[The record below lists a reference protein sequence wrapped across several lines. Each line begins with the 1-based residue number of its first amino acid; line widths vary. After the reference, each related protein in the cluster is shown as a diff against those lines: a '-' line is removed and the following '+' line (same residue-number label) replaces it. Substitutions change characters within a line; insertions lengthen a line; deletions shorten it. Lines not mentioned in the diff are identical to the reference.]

1 LARPYAQNESLSMT
15 LNLTQLDTPHTNG
28 ATHERGTGTLAVHG
42 GGQPHNPYHALT
54 TPIVETA
61 TFTFRD
67 TQQLVDYMRN
77 KGKDAARV
85 EYGRYGNPTIA
96 AVEQKLAAVCGAED
110 ALLYASGM
118 AAVTS
123 LLLTIL
129 TPGQHIIIG
138 DDCYRHTRDFCTEF
152 LRRYQVDCTVVP
164 MGDYDALAAA
174 VIPGKTRIIISESPT
189 NPYMRVADLEQIVRI
204 AKSNRI
210 LTLIDSTFAT
220 PINQQPLA
228 HGIDFVMHSATK
240 YLAGH
245 NDLLAGVVVGKA
257 PRIQALRESRG
268 LLGGVVDPHCAYLLE
283 RGLKTLKVRV
293 AHQNASALAIA
304 RYLEAHPLIER
315 VWYPGLESHPDHA
328 VASAQM
334 TGFGGVVTFEVRGDV
349 TRTSR
354 FIDSMTIPYIAASL
368 GGVESLIQQPAL
380 VSHFDKTPEE
390 RAALGIKDNL
400 VRFSIGIEDTDD
412 LIADLAQALGV

>member
-1 LARPYAQNESLSMT
+1 MT
-15 LNLTQLDTPHTNG
+15 TQPAPADTIHSNG
-28 ATHERGTGTLAVHG
+28 TSHERGTGTRAVHG
-42 GGQPHNPYHALT
+42 RAQPHNPYHALT

-77 KGKDAARV
+77 KTADPSRV

-96 AVEQKLAAVCGAED
+96 AVEAKLAAVCGAED

-118 AAVTS
+118 SAVTS

-164 MGDYDALAAA
+164 MGDYDALEAA

-189 NPYMRVADLEQIVRI
+189 NPYMRVADLEKIVQI
-204 AKSNRI
+204 AKANRI

-228 HGIDFVMHSATK
+228 FGIDFVMHSATK

-245 NDLLAGVVVGKA
+245 NDLLAGVIVGKA

-268 LLGGVVDPHCAYLLE
+268 LLGGVIDPQCAYLLE

-293 AHQNASALAIA
+293 GQQNASALAIA
-304 RYLEAHPLIER
+304 RYLEAHPDIDR

-334 TGFGGVVTFEVRGDV
+334 SGFGGVVTFEVKGDV

-412 LIADLAQALGV
+412 LIADLGQALTR